1 MKTTEVNEV
10 EDSIANRL
18 NRRRKRKIVLKQKQK
33 EESEEDPD
41 LA

>member
-1 MKTTEVNEV
+1 MKTTEENVV
-10 EDSIANRL
+10 GDSIANRL

>member
-1 MKTTEVNEV
+1 METTEENTVG
-10 EDSIANRL
+10 DSIGTRVNQ
-18 NRRRKRKIVLKQKQK
+18 RRKRKIVLKQKQK